1 MYLNVEKGNTNID
14 NQFNKNKFNFS
25 KIDFSKMKIPL
36 IISGVVLLILIILL

>member
-25 KIDFSKMKIPL
+25 KIERKKEK
-36 IISGVVLLILIILL
+36 